1 MISFVTKEKVYVLYS
16 LMFFGSNLIEFTV
29 ISGGTYEVV
38 TVRASSEFS
47 SVTSNVR
54 PSYDVSMMNPSVVP

>member
-1 MISFVTKEKVYVLYS
+1 MISFVTKENVYVLYS